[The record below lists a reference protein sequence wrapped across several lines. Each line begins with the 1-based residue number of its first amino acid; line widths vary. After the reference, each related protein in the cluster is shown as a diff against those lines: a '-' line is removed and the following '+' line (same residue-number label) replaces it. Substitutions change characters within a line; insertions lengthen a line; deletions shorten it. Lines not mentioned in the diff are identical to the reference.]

1 MRFKE
6 IVQPA
11 TLDEAVNEMKNSK
24 FTIIGGGVF
33 LKLQKGY
40 VNKGID
46 LSKLGLEYISEK
58 DGRISI
64 GAMTDLRELEKSNII
79 PDCLKQSV
87 VQVGGVGLRNLATI
101 GGSVSGKYSFSDIGT
116 ALIALDARLSFHL
129 GGELPM
135 IEYLNSN
142 KIKNDILLEVSFS
155 KVGFSSFK
163 SFKHNYTDFS
173 LVNVCLTSGDKIRIS
188 VGARPGKAVLIKD
201 INTKHNAQELLKDIK
216 FSNDF
221 RGTGAYRRSVAETML
236 SDILKE
242 GLFWK

>member
-6 IVQPA
+6 IVQPT
-11 TLDEAVNEMKNSK
+11 TLDEAVNEMKNTKYS
-24 FTIIGGGVF
+24 IMGGGVF

-46 LSKLGLEYISEK
+46 LSKLGLEYIIEK
-58 DGRISI
+58 EDRISI
-64 GAMTDLRELEKSNII
+64 GSMTTLRDLEKSNIL
-79 PDCLKQSV
+79 PDCIGESV
-87 VQVGGVGLRNLATI
+87 LQVGGVGIRNLATV
-101 GGSVSGKYSFSDIGT
+101 GGSISGKYSFSDIGT
-116 ALIALDARLSFHL
+116 ALIALDAKLDFHIN
-129 GGELPM
+129 GEISM
-135 IEYLNSN
+135 IEYLKTNT
-142 KIKNDILLEVSFS
+142 IKNDILVNVSIP

-173 LVNVCLTSGDKIRIS
+173 LVNICLTSGDKIRIA

-201 INTKHNAQELLKDIK
+201 INTKHNAKELLKDVE

>member
-6 IVQPA
+6 IVQPT
-11 TLDEAVNEMKNSK
+11 TLDQAVSEMNNSK
-24 FTIIGGGVF
+24 YTIIGGGLF

-46 LSKLGLEYISEK
+46 LSKLNLDYIRDEE
-58 DGRISI
+58 DRIRI
-64 GAMTDLRELEKSNII
+64 GAMTNLRELEKSSLF
-79 PDCLKQSV
+79 PDCIGQSV
-87 VQVGGVGLRNLATI
+87 LQVGGVGLRNLATI

-116 ALIALDARLSFHL
+116 ALIALDARLRFHIY
-129 GGELPM
+129 GEIPM

-142 KIKNDILLEVSFS
+142 TVKNDILVEVSFS

-163 SFKHNYTDFS
+163 AFKHNYTDFA
-173 LVNVCLTSGDKIRIS
+173 LVNICVTSGDKIRIA

-201 INTKHNAQELLKDIK
+201 INTKHNAQELLRDVE